1 MALTISGTSNGK
13 LGNLSLS
20 ASTGDILDSK
30 NTTFF
35 GIDVFRPTTTLLAP
49 SGVITSYSRA
59 TDIGFAKI
67 GTGMTESSG
76 IFTFPST
83 GIYLVSLKIE
93 VLLRDN
99 DQNAIV
105 NTEMTQDNSSYTSIG
120 RALCGNGASPIITTN
135 GFSQSIVDVTDTS
148 LVKVRF
154 NCTSFR
160 SDSGNQSSLQSNPA
174 QDYTSMTFQRLGD
187 T

>member
-1 MALTISGTSNGK
+1 MALTISGTSNGS
-13 LGNLSLS
+13 LNNLSLS
-20 ASTGDILDSK
+20 ANTGDILDTK

-49 SGVITSYSRA
+49 SGVITNYTRA

-67 GTGMTESSG
+67 GTGMTVSSG
-76 IFTFPST
+76 VFTFPST
-83 GIYLVSLKIE
+83 GIYLVGLKIE

-105 NTEMTQDNSSYTSIG
+105 NTEMTQDNSSYTDIG

-135 GFSQSIVDVTDTS
+135 AFSQSIVDVTDTS

-154 NCTSFR
+154 NCISFR

-174 QDYTSMTFQRLGD
+174 QDFTSMTFQRLGD